1 MRKIEEKMQ
10 EDFSLD
16 SIDNNHLHE
25 GYNEVSK
32 DKKMGIKETQLSSSP
47 PPARKLLPP
56 RKFDFTSL
64 PSVMRSLSDGL
75 QSPKLNKVI
84 REGIESPSRSQRFD
98 RSSNSGI
105 QRFLDTLS
113 SENVEQEKLKEE
125 ELKVQSI
132 IVLKQQQLI
141 DSFTKKEEEHREG
154 IRKLKE
160 SHLFQLKEIETAQ
173 SKIINQKLNEMTR
186 LNQTIEFLQKQN
198 TEKVKNLNDQHYQQL
213 QQQETTF
220 NEKLKETQL
229 RCDTIIKEIT
239 EKLETE
245 RKNFHIIQKVD
256 LETKEE
262 IMNKKLT
269 KKLLKFEKKVEKVVK
284 TYSEKEL
291 FLNGSLQE
299 ARHELVQTKALNE
312 SKEKLLLEELTIKD
326 KRILLLENS
335 YQEVQDLIDSVK
347 YWKSLS
353 TELASLVIH
362 TCSSVE
368 ELPEVLWTGT
378 TPGLFTSVYDELQ
391 GIKNRPKSE
400 ESYLR
405 KKNEFVI
412 VQRLLLS
419 KCLKYSKVS
428 NLGVESFFFFF
439 SFSYRLCMIELN
451 LKKSFLLTLN
461 L

>member
-1 MRKIEEKMQ
+1 MQ

-16 SIDNNHLHE
+16 SIDNGNTRDGVLME
-25 GYNEVSK
+25 K
-32 DKKMGIKETQLSSSP
+32 RMGMEEIQFSSSP

-56 RKFDFTSL
+56 RLFDFSSL
-64 PSVMRSLSDGL
+64 PAVMQSLSDGL
-75 QSPKLNKVI
+75 QSPKLNKIIGENDVSLV
-84 REGIESPSRSQRFD
+84 RSRRCD
-98 RSSNSGI
+98 RSSDYGI

-113 SENVEQEKLKEE
+113 SENMEQDKLKEE
-125 ELKVQSI
+125 ELKVQSM

-141 DSFTKKEEEHREG
+141 DSFTRKEEEQKEL

-160 SHLFQLKEIETAQ
+160 SHTFQLNEIEIAH
-173 SKIINQKLNEMTR
+173 SKVVNQKITEVAR
-186 LNQTIEFLQKQN
+186 LNQTIQFLQKQN
-198 TEKVKNLNDQHYQQL
+198 TEKVKSLNDHHYQQL
-213 QQQETTF
+213 QQQETTCSV
-220 NEKLKETQL
+220 KLNETQI
-229 RCDTIIKEIT
+229 RCDSIIKQMS

-245 RKNFHIIQKVD
+245 RKNFQIIQKVD
-256 LETKEE
+256 IEAKEE

-269 KKLLKFEKKVEKVVK
+269 KKLLKYEKKVEKVVK

-299 ARHELVQTKALNE
+299 ARHELVQTKALHE
-312 SKEKLLLEELTIKD
+312 SKEKQLLEELTLKD
-326 KRILLLENS
+326 KRILLLDNS
-335 YQEVQDLIDSVK
+335 YQEVQDLLSSVN

-378 TPGLFTSVYDELQ
+378 SPGLFTSVYDELQ
-391 GIKNRPKSE
+391 GIKDRPSSE
-400 ESYLR
+400 KSYLR

-428 NLGVESFFFFF
+428 AQICLRLFFVSPFP
-439 SFSYRLCMIELN
+439 SPRLCMIE
-451 LKKSFLLTLN
+451 
-461 L
+461 